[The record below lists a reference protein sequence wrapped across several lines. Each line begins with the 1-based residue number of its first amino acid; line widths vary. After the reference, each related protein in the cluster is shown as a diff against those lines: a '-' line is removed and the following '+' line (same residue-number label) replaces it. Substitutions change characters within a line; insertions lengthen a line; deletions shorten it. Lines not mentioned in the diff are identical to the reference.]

1 MELAKNV
8 NIKWLDVKKFKTV
21 TVNFDFYL
29 PFKKEYHTAYY
40 LLCDLIGEY
49 SKKYPS
55 KQTMTKTKDLLYGL
69 SVESMTG
76 VLKNVSHFV
85 LSYSFLDPRF
95 VDDVDYEDYLTFIK
109 DTLFDLYVDDNL
121 FAEVRSN
128 FEDRIRRQLDKPN
141 VYLHETMLETLAFDD
156 KLFGYKKIDKRQ
168 ELKELTLETLQNAY
182 RSLLEEAVINIF
194 VLGANEDFVKS
205 FKTLPFKDRSKTIID
220 YTPVSLKEHGL
231 ITIDKDISQT
241 YLEIM
246 YENGCCSD
254 LNVYVKALVATVML
268 GMGPTSL
275 LFTRVREESSLCYNI
290 YASIY
295 QNEGLCSITS
305 AISKKNLNKTLM
317 LIDEIIDDLKKGN
330 FSEELLSTSKE
341 YLINNLLS
349 GSDTARNIID
359 FEVGNVLHDRDISL
373 KDYLAL
379 ISKVTFADVKEVFN
393 RFVKKATVVLEGNYD
408 E

>member
-85 LSYSFLDPRF
+85 LSYSFLDPCF
-95 VDDVDYEDYLTFIK
+95 VDDVDYEDYLAFIK

-121 FAEVRSN
+121 FVEVRSN
-128 FEDRIRRQLDKPN
+128 FEDRIRCQLDKPN
-141 VYLHETMLETLAFDD
+141 VYLHETMLKTLAFDD
-156 KLFGYKKIDKRQ
+156 KLFGYKKIDKRH

-182 RSLLEEAVINIF
+182 RSLLEETVINIF

-231 ITIDKDISQT
+231 ITVVKDISQT

-246 YENGCCSD
+246 YENGCRSD

-295 QNEGLCSITS
+295 HNEGLCSITS
-305 AISKKNLNKTLM
+305 AISKKNLNKTLK

-373 KDYLAL
+373 KDYIAL

-393 RFVKKATVVLEGNYD
+393 RFIKKATVVLEGNYD